1 MSENTFV
8 RPERVKT
15 ALDNKKLHFSAE
27 CPTAKGKNSS
37 LTTQFHDNGF
47 KFVVYTN
54 DPQDQDRRNDNGRII
69 ASLGL
74 METMQFFDCMEDV
87 ISYKGTELPYGYK
100 VQNKGYIFP
109 NGQKSE
115 EPVVKSQL
123 HVFKEKDGVIYFSVT
138 ATNRPKIKFP
148 IQSSDWHVFLKHDGT
163 TLTAA
168 EGSERCA
175 RGYMKLL
182 QGMLAVLADTK
193 YTEPKPKQFNKEG
206 NQQRQQYSSNN
217 NNNNNTTQRSNN
229 YTDRPAPQT
238 SDADEL
244 DDITF

>member
-1 MSENTFV
+1 MSGNTFV

-47 KFVVYTN
+47 KFIVYTN
-54 DPQDQDRRNDNGRII
+54 DPQDQDKRNDNGRII

-74 METMQFFDCMEDV
+74 LEIMQFFSCMEDV
-87 ISYKGTELPYGYK
+87 INYTGTELPYGFK

-115 EPVVKSQL
+115 EPVVKSML

-138 ATNRPKIKFP
+138 AQNRPKIKFP

-163 TLTAA
+163 ALTPA
-168 EGSERCA
+168 ESSERCA
-175 RGYMKLL
+175 RGYLTLL
-182 QGMLAVLADTK
+182 QGMIAVMADSK
-193 YTEPKPKQFNKEG
+193 WVEPKPKQFNKDG
-206 NQQRQQYSSNN
+206 NQQGGQQRQYNN
-217 NNNNNTTQRSNN
+217 NNNQRSNS
-229 YTDRPAPQT
+229 YTDTPSQPVEEI
-238 SDADEL
+238 DIADI
-244 DDITF
+244 DF